1 MSHIGAQLSSL
12 SDAKLARAALIS
24 SDSTFVAQVKQLL
37 TGPDRPVS
45 LDLEL
50 HVPLH
55 QFGEHQIQALRA
67 LAPELIILDLE
78 DSKDLGLQL
87 AQYLV
92 ELNPAQL
99 FIATGP
105 VLSSEQLMLAMRAG
119 VSDYLPKP
127 VAPEE
132 LRAAANRIAQKFR
145 KQDGEKQRQPGRILP
160 FLSLKG
166 GGGSTTLATN
176 LAILIHRTTRS
187 KTLLVDLDLELG
199 ESALVLGVQPRYNF
213 VDFAENF
220 RRMDASLLASYI
232 EHHPSGVHLL
242 SAPLQPEKAESVTPE
257 QIRRILAFLRQHYDY
272 IIVDTPRSFA
282 PSTLAIFE
290 QADLVFIVGTA
301 DLPSLRNIQ
310 RGIPMLKRAL
320 TKGEDQVRLIIN
332 RYDPNDAI
340 SVADVEKSLG
350 LKVFWKISND
360 YEAVMGSV
368 NAGKPIVLN
377 GGSPYTR
384 DLKGLAAQV
393 TGVPEEATPRSRLA
407 QALVAPF
414 KGLAGRIAK
423 PKEGGR

>member
-1 MSHIGAQLSSL
+1 VNATQLP
-12 SDAKLARAALIS
+12 RAALIS

-37 TGPDRPVS
+37 TGPDRP
-45 LDLEL
+45 LTLEL
-50 HVPLH
+50 ELTVALY
-55 QFGEHQIQALRA
+55 QFGEHQIQALRGA
-67 LAPELIILDLE
+67 APELIILDLE
-78 DSKDLGLQL
+78 DGQDLGLQL

-105 VLSSEQLMLAMRAG
+105 VLSSEQLMQAMRAG

-127 VAPEE
+127 VAPED
-132 LRAAANRIAQKFR
+132 LRAAAHRVAQKLR
-145 KQDGEKQRQPGRILP
+145 KHDGEQQRQPGRILS
-160 FLSLKG
+160 FFSLKG

-176 LAILIHRTTRS
+176 LAILIHRSTHS
-187 KTLLVDLDLELG
+187 NTLLVDLDLELG
-199 ESALVLGVQPRYNF
+199 ESALVLGVQPRFSF

-242 SAPLQPEKAESVTPE
+242 SAPFHPEKAEAVTPD

-272 IIVDTPRSFA
+272 IIVDTPRTFA
-282 PSTLAIFE
+282 ASTLAIFE
-290 QADLVFIVGTA
+290 QADLVFIVSAA

-310 RGIPMLKRAL
+310 RGIPLLKRVLA
-320 TKGEDQVRLIIN
+320 KGEDQVRLIIN
-332 RYDPNDAI
+332 RYDPDDAI

-350 LKVFWKISND
+350 LKVYWKVSND

-368 NAGKPIVLN
+368 NVGRPIVLN

-384 DLKGLAAQV
+384 DLKGLAAEV
-393 TGVPEEATPRSRLA
+393 TGVREAAAPRSRLA
-407 QALVAPF
+407 QALGAPF
-414 KGLAGRIAK
+414 RGMAARIARRR
-423 PKEGGR
+423 EGGR

>member
-1 MSHIGAQLSSL
+1 MNEVQLP
-12 SDAKLARAALIS
+12 RAALIS
-24 SDSTFVAQVKQLL
+24 SDSSFVAQVKQLL
-37 TGPDRPVS
+37 TGPDRPLT

-50 HVPLH
+50 TVPLY
-55 QFGEHQIQALRA
+55 QFGEHQIQALRGV
-67 LAPELIILDLE
+67 APELIILDLE
-78 DSKDLGLQL
+78 DSPDLGLQL

-92 ELNPAQL
+92 ELNPTQL

-105 VLSSEQLMLAMRAG
+105 VLSSEQLLLAMRAG

-127 VAPEE
+127 VASED
-132 LRAAANRIAQKFR
+132 LRAAATRTAQKLR
-145 KQDGEKQRQPGRILP
+145 KLDGDKQRQPGKILS
-160 FLSLKG
+160 FFSLKG

-199 ESALVLGVQPRYNF
+199 ESAMVLGVQPRFNF

-242 SAPLQPEKAESVTPE
+242 SAPLQPEKAESVTAD
-257 QIRRILAFLRQHYDY
+257 QIRRILTFLRQHYEY

-282 PSTLAIFE
+282 PPTLAIFE
-290 QADLVFIVGTA
+290 LADLVFIVGTA

-310 RGIPMLKRAL
+310 RGIPMLRRML

-332 RYDPNDAI
+332 RYDPSDAI
-340 SVADVEKSLG
+340 SVADVERSLG
-350 LKVFWKISND
+350 LKVYWKVSND

-368 NAGKPIVLN
+368 NTGRPIVLN

-384 DLKGLAAQV
+384 DLKGLAAEV
-393 TGVPEEATPRSRLA
+393 TGVREEAPPRSRLV
-407 QALVAPF
+407 QALAAPF
-414 KGLAGRIAK
+414 KGMAGRIAK
-423 PKEGGR
+423 RRQGGS

>member
-1 MSHIGAQLSSL
+1 V
-12 SDAKLARAALIS
+12 SDTRLPRAALIS

-50 HVPLH
+50 SVPLY
-55 QFGEHQIQALRA
+55 QFGEHQIQALRGMI
-67 LAPELIILDLE
+67 PELIILDLG
-78 DSKDLGLQL
+78 DSPELGLQL

-105 VLSSEQLMLAMRAG
+105 VLSSDQLMQAMRAG

-127 VAPEE
+127 VTPED
-132 LRAAANRIAQKFR
+132 LRAAATRSTHKLR
-145 KQDGEKQRQPGRILP
+145 KQDGDKQRQPGRILS
-160 FLSLKG
+160 FFSLKG

-176 LAILIHRTTRS
+176 LAILIHRSTKS

-199 ESALVLGVQPRYNF
+199 ESAMVLGSHPRFNF

-232 EHHPSGVHLL
+232 EHHPSGIHLL
-242 SAPLQPEKAESVTPE
+242 SAPLQPQKAESVTAD

-272 IIVDTPRSFA
+272 ILVDTPRSFA

-310 RGIPMLKRAL
+310 RGIPMLKRVLA
-320 TKGEDQVRLIIN
+320 KGEDQVRLILN
-332 RYDPNDAI
+332 RYDPSDAI

-350 LKVFWKISND
+350 LKVYWKVSND
-360 YEAVMGSV
+360 YEALMASV
-368 NAGKPIVLN
+368 NAGRPIVLN
-377 GGSPYTR
+377 GGCPYTR
-384 DLKGLAAQV
+384 DLRGLAAEV
-393 TGVPEEATPRSRLA
+393 TGVRPEASPRSRLA
-407 QALVAPF
+407 QALTAPF
-414 KGLAGRIAK
+414 RGMAGRMAK
-423 PKEGGR
+423 RREGGK

>member
-1 MSHIGAQLSSL
+1 MSDTRLP
-12 SDAKLARAALIS
+12 RAALIS
-24 SDSTFVAQVKQLL
+24 SDSTFVALVKQLL

-50 HVPLH
+50 AVPLY
-55 QFGEHQIQALRA
+55 QFGEQQIQALRGVD
-67 LAPELIILDLE
+67 PEVIILDLE
-78 DSKDLGLQL
+78 ESQDLGLQL

-105 VLSSEQLMLAMRAG
+105 VLSNEQLMQAMRAG

-127 VAPEE
+127 VAPED
-132 LRAAANRIAQKFR
+132 LHAAANRIAHKIR
-145 KQDGEKQRQPGRILP
+145 KPDGEKQRPPGRLLS

-166 GGGSTTLATN
+166 GAGSTTLATN
-176 LAILIHRTTRS
+176 LAILIHRSTRS

-199 ESALVLGVQPRYNF
+199 ESAMVLGVQPRFNF

-220 RRMDASLLASYI
+220 QRMDASLLASYI

-242 SAPLQPEKAESVTPE
+242 SAPLQPEKAESITADQV
-257 QIRRILAFLRQHYDY
+257 RRILAFLRQHYDY
-272 IIVDTPRSFA
+272 ILVDTPRSFA

-290 QADLVFIVGTA
+290 HADLVFIVGTA

-310 RGIPMLKRAL
+310 RGIPLLRRVL

-332 RYDPNDAI
+332 RYDPSDAI
-340 SVADVEKSLG
+340 SVADVERSLG
-350 LKVFWKISND
+350 LKVFWKLSND

-368 NAGKPIVLN
+368 NAGRPIVLN

-384 DLKGLAAQV
+384 DLTGLAAQV
-393 TGVPEEATPRSRLA
+393 TGVREAAPRSRLA
-407 QALVAPF
+407 QALAAPF
-414 KGLAGRIAK
+414 RGIASRIAQRR
-423 PKEGGR
+423 EGGR

>member
-1 MSHIGAQLSSL
+1 LNEVQLP
-12 SDAKLARAALIS
+12 RAALIS
-24 SDSTFVAQVKQLL
+24 SDSSFVAQVKQLL
-37 TGPDRPVS
+37 TGPDRPVT

-50 HVPLH
+50 TVPLY
-55 QFGEHQIQALRA
+55 QFGEHQIQALRGV
-67 LAPELIILDLE
+67 APELIILDLE
-78 DSKDLGLQL
+78 DSPDLGLQL

-92 ELNPAQL
+92 ELNPTQL

-105 VLSSEQLMLAMRAG
+105 VLSSEQLLLAMRAG

-127 VAPEE
+127 VASED
-132 LRAAANRIAQKFR
+132 LRAAATRTAQKLR
-145 KQDGEKQRQPGRILP
+145 KLDGDKQRQPGKILS
-160 FLSLKG
+160 FFSLKG

-199 ESALVLGVQPRYNF
+199 ESAMVLGVQPRFNF

-242 SAPLQPEKAESVTPE
+242 SAPLQPEKAESVTAD
-257 QIRRILAFLRQHYDY
+257 QIRRILTFLRQHYEY

-282 PSTLAIFE
+282 PPTLAIFE
-290 QADLVFIVGTA
+290 LADLVFIVGTA

-310 RGIPMLKRAL
+310 RGIPMLRRML

-332 RYDPNDAI
+332 RYDPSDAI
-340 SVADVEKSLG
+340 SVADVERSLG
-350 LKVFWKISND
+350 LKVYWKVSND

-368 NAGKPIVLN
+368 NTGRPIVLN

-384 DLKGLAAQV
+384 DLKGLAAEV
-393 TGVPEEATPRSRLA
+393 TGVREEAPPRSRLV
-407 QALVAPF
+407 QALAAPF
-414 KGLAGRIAK
+414 KGMAARIAK
-423 PKEGGR
+423 RRQGGS